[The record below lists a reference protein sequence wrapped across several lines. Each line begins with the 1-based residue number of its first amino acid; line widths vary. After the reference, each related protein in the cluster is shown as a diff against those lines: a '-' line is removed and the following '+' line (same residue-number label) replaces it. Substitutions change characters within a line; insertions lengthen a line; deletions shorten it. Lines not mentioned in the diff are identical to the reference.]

1 MGTTSDTEKLGA
13 EDAVVPNEALVVDP
27 LNSGAVEQLPEK
39 WDADGRG
46 PIVLQK
52 GDPGPP
58 DGGYG
63 WVVVGYYLLEILM

>member
-1 MGTTSDTEKLGA
+1 MGTRSDTEKLGV
-13 EDAVVPNEALVVDP
+13 EDAVVPNLALVVNP
-27 LNSGAVEQLPEK
+27 RNSGAVEQLPEK
-39 WDADGRG
+39 WDADGPG

-52 GDPGPP
+52 EDSGPP